1 MAVAAGAV
9 AGNISGFVLNYR
21 DLCEVTTIVNNNV
34 CVDIVV
40 GSAGR
45 TTVMRMEAVVV
56 DDRVADV
63 KVGEAMVVME
73 AMVEVAE
80 EEVGDGEVHQ
90 VVQFLLLQSQWL
102 DCFNLIIHEHPL
114 NGPP

>member
-1 MAVAAGAV
+1 
-9 AGNISGFVLNYR
+9 
-21 DLCEVTTIVNNNV
+21 
-34 CVDIVV
+34 
-40 GSAGR
+40 
-45 TTVMRMEAVVV
+45 MRMEAVVV

-80 EEVGDGEVHQ
+80 EEVGGGEVHQ
-90 VVQFLLLQSQWL
+90 VRFLLLQSQWL
-102 DCFNLIIHEHPL
+102 NCFNLIIHEHPL